1 MEQPIQLPLPKNIDK
16 LPSEVQTS
24 IMNYLNQ
31 LDEKEKK
38 AYLIALSHL
47 GSSFNLIKSI
57 GYLKWKISSTSSTS
71 A

>member
-16 LPSEVQTS
+16 LPSDVKTS

-57 GYLKWKISSTSSTS
+57 GYLKWKNK
-71 A
+71 